1 MDKYVIY
8 PQEGDCSEIA
18 MSAIKYCRTNDIKRL
33 VMKKG
38 EYHFYPDKAAEAENC
53 CVSNHGHNGYK
64 RTAFLIEDMQNFEI
78 ECSDSLLVFHGAM
91 NAFIVRNCTNI
102 KIKNCRMLTERTNH
116 KAFIVDKSCRE
127 YVDLVTTGEK
137 EHFYMYG
144 GLLYLQNEQGIYDY
158 VYTCEELDK
167 DTLEHVS
174 GEQCFGADFLTL
186 KNEELPDG
194 KIRIYHPPRIPKKNN
209 IVVLVAAERYA
220 NAVLFTDSK
229 DIRIENCCVYSCF
242 GVAYHF
248 QKCENVVVYKCGTEL
263 YEGRYFSANADAL
276 HMVGCYGNVE
286 VKECSFRHQF
296 DDGINIHSVFTK
308 IIEKTDD
315 YIIVKYVNDQC
326 RGIGLFQ
333 DGCSISILNKD
344 SLIPYM
350 NYKVVRTEAINTQ
363 CVKLYLNGSTNPI
376 KVGDIADS
384 VDFYPDVIIEN
395 CRFENNRARGI
406 LIGSKKKT
414 VIRNNYFH
422 ICGTAVKLESD
433 CNYWYESGGI
443 GELVIENN
451 IFDRCLRAERNW
463 GNEIIYATPRN
474 KTEAGKYYH
483 GKIIIRNNDF
493 SSTDAVIA
501 DIENVKEIEIT
512 DNKLNDFPETFNL
525 RHYKNCNI
533 HKKEIKKQIN

>member
-1 MDKYVIY
+1 MDEYIIY
-8 PQEGDCSEIA
+8 PQNSDCSEVV
-18 MSAIKYCRTNDIKRL
+18 MSAVQYCRTNDIKRL
-33 VMKKG
+33 IMKKG

-78 ECSDSLLVFHGAM
+78 DCSDSLLVFHGAM
-91 NAFIVRNCTNI
+91 NAFIVRNSANI
-102 KIKNCRMLTERTNH
+102 NLKNFRILTERTNH
-116 KAFIVDKSCRE
+116 KAFTVAKSCKE

-186 KNEELPDG
+186 KNEELSDG
-194 KIRIYHPPRIPKKNN
+194 KIRVYNPLRIPRKDN

-220 NAVLFTDSK
+220 NAVLFIDSK
-229 DIRIENCCVYSCF
+229 DIKIENCCVYSCF

-248 QKCENVVVYKCGTEL
+248 QKCKNIMIHCCRTEL
-263 YEGRYFSANADAL
+263 YKGRYFSANADAL
-276 HMVGCYGNVE
+276 HMVGCYGNVN

-296 DDGINIHSVFTK
+296 DDGINIHGVFTR

-315 YIIVKYVNDQC
+315 YITVKYVNDQC
-326 RGIGLFQ
+326 RGIELFEN
-333 DGCSISILNKD
+333 GCNISILNCD
-344 SLIPYM
+344 SLIPYL
-350 NYKVVRTEAINTQ
+350 NYKVLRCEKINTQ
-363 CVKLYLNGSTNPI
+363 CTRLYLDSETDLI
-376 KVGDIADS
+376 RLGDIADS
-384 VDFYPDVIIEN
+384 IDFYPNALIEN

-422 ICGTAVKLESD
+422 ICGTAIKLESD
-433 CNYWYESGGI
+433 CDYWYESGGV

-451 IFDRCLRAERNW
+451 VFDNCLTAENNW
-463 GNEIIYATPRN
+463 GNEIIYTTPRRKIEN
-474 KTEAGKYYH
+474 DKYYH
-483 GKIIIRNNDF
+483 GKIVIRSNDF
-493 SSTDAVIA
+493 STTDAIA
-501 DIENVKEIEIT
+501 ANIENTREVEIKN
-512 DNKLNDFPETFNL
+512 NKLNNSEKSFN
-525 RHYKNCNI
+525 
-533 HKKEIKKQIN
+533 IKHCKIKICDA